1 MGGRTPR
8 QRGGEPKA
16 PPELRELHPA
26 EWTRMCWEEM
36 RPPPAVND
44 FAAGSRVTRHISAP
58 GRRGESEE
66 PGKDGERAAL
76 RALMEGEEAGR

>member
-1 MGGRTPR
+1 MLGRD
-8 QRGGEPKA
+8 EA
-16 PPELRELHPA
+16 
-26 EWTRMCWEEM
+26 
-36 RPPPAVND
+36 PPPAVND
-44 FAAGSRVTRHISAP
+44 FTAGSRVTRHISAP